1 MRRRIV
7 VEQGEV
13 TAIARLMGCTTVFVS
28 YALNF
33 RRDSELARRI
43 RRMALL
49 RGGIEIGNEPVKGG
63 TSNEGKTME
72 AAVR

>member
-28 YALNF
+28 YAINF

-49 RGGIEIGNEPVKGG
+49 RGGIEVGNEPVKGG
-63 TSNEGKTME
+63 TSNEDKAME
-72 AAVR
+72 AAI

>member
-1 MRRRIV
+1 MKRKIV
-7 VEQGEV
+7 VDHGEV

-33 RRDSELARRI
+33 RKDSELARRI

-63 TSNEGKTME
+63 TSDEGKTME

>member
-1 MRRRIV
+1 MRRKIV

-13 TAIARLMGCTTVFVS
+13 TAIAKLMGCTTVFVS

-33 RRDSELARRI
+33 RKNSELAQRI

-49 RGGIEIGNEPVKGG
+49 RGGIEVGNEPVKE
-63 TSNEGKTME
+63 TSNEDKAME
-72 AAVR
+72 AAV